1 MVMASSETDRINKL
15 SEEEFTKEYVI
26 PLLTQLGYR
35 GLRYTHGTSEYGM
48 DVVGYELTKLGT
60 RRYIGVQVKKGGIRG
75 TVKVQAIISQAR
87 ASFTNPFKDV
97 ITLDEHKINELY
109 VISSGRITH
118 NAKNQ
123 ILNGVIDLK
132 GTIHFLDSQDVLD
145 YLYKEKPD
153 DVRLDLN
160 SYFSQV
166 FDLLNEKYREVLS
179 NNGVKSFYSMQYYL
193 KKLKLQK
200 NCTVYYINI
209 TAPYELQIGT
219 HQFIPLTK
227 GMTCLIFQK
236 SARKNIAI
244 RYSNYTTLQDYMYLV
259 QTKSIINIPEY
270 FFIEGEDYQVFFFD
284 ETIESIQPEQM
295 AKRIFSSQLKNA
307 EISKSE
313 YEKKNAESITNI
325 DLYESESI
333 EFKIEFP
340 PNARDIAKTLV
351 AFSNT
356 DGGKIY
362 FGIDDDGFIVGVD
375 EIDKIQIR
383 IVNLARKS
391 CEPPLHP
398 RFSTE
403 KIDGKDIL
411 IVSVESS
418 NCVHR
423 TNDGRYYKRVGSA
436 SVDLSVDELEKLI
449 LKRRLL

>member
-1 MVMASSETDRINKL
+1 MASSETVRISKL

-26 PLLTQLGYR
+26 PLLTQLGYK

-48 DVVGYELTKLGT
+48 DVVAYELTKLGA
-60 RRYIGVQVKKGGIRG
+60 RRYIGVQVKKGDIRG

-123 ILNGVIDLK
+123 ILNGVVDLK
-132 GTIHFLDSQDVLD
+132 GTIHFLDSRDVLD

-166 FDLLNEKYREVLS
+166 FDLLHEKYREVLS
-179 NNGVKSFYSMQYYL
+179 NSGVKSLYSIQYYL
-193 KKLKLQK
+193 KKLTLQK

-209 TAPYELQIGT
+209 NAPNELQIGS

-227 GMTCLIFQK
+227 GMTCLIFQE

-244 RYSNYTTLQDYMYLV
+244 RYSSYTTLQDYMYLV

-284 ETIESIQPEQM
+284 EKIESIQPEQM
-295 AKRIFSSQLKNA
+295 ARRIFSSQLKSA
-307 EISKSE
+307 EISKSK
-313 YEKKNAESITNI
+313 YEKKNVESITKI
-325 DLYESESI
+325 GLYESESI

-362 FGIDDDGFIVGVD
+362 FGIDDDGFIVGID
-375 EIDKIQIR
+375 EIDKIQTR